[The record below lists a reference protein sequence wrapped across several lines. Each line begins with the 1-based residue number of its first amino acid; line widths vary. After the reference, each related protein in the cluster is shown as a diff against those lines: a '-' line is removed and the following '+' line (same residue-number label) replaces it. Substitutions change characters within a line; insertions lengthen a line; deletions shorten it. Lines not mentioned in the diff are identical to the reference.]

1 MGLNS
6 YVLRT
11 GPIQGESAQ
20 GDVTDVCGNKTGFAL
35 TWNGTG
41 SEVKLLEDRQNQ
53 ATAGSPEHGLPPGG
67 GVRQL
72 SGVMVNPDERPGHT
86 EVHGSSQ
93 TRDASSRCDCKSERT
108 DCAQELCADGCLQ
121 GALKCRHTRRAGK
134 SKAHNRLQILRTWV
148 LPIKHFQLF
157 SACENLH

>member
-67 GVRQL
+67 GVREL

-86 EVHGSSQ
+86 EVHALVRLGMLPPDVTVNPSVLTAHRNCVQ
-93 TRDASSRCDCKSERT
+93 MALCK
-108 DCAQELCADGCLQ
+108 
-121 GALKCRHTRRAGK
+121 AL
-134 SKAHNRLQILRTWV
+134 
-148 LPIKHFQLF
+148 
-157 SACENLH
+157 

>member
-1 MGLNS
+1 MNS

-41 SEVKLLEDRQNQ
+41 SEVKLLEDGQNQ

-67 GVRQL
+67 GVREL

-86 EVHGSSQ
+86 EAHALVRLGTLPPDVTVNPSALTAH
-93 TRDASSRCDCKSERT
+93 RNCVRMALCK
-108 DCAQELCADGCLQ
+108 
-121 GALKCRHTRRAGK
+121 AL
-134 SKAHNRLQILRTWV
+134 
-148 LPIKHFQLF
+148 
-157 SACENLH
+157 